1 MDCQKE
7 IQVLDK
13 AVNLAEDMIEQPD
26 AKKVAE
32 LVKVAEETLPYLMES
47 EKIRVQDAIFHLRHP
62 RIIGQPSDSELIG
75 SAARIE
81 RQIILPLFITS
92 FRCGKRL

>member
-7 IQVLDK
+7 IQALDK
-13 AVNLAEDMIEQPD
+13 AAKMAEDMIEQPD
-26 AKKVAE
+26 AKKVDE
-32 LVKVAEETLPYLMES
+32 LVKAAEATLPYLMES
-47 EKIRVQDAIFHLRHP
+47 EKIRVKDAIFQLRHP
-62 RIIGQPSDSELIG
+62 RTISQPTDSELVG